1 MNTRTKDI
9 AAARGKPTH
18 SSVPDNPESTLTEDA
33 LSNSQAHLSCAFQ
46 DAAIG
51 MALVGL
57 DGHWLQVN
65 PALCK
70 LVGYT
75 QPELLA
81 TTFQAITHPDD
92 LDTDLAFVRQVLA
105 SEIPTYQMEK
115 RYFHKQGHIVWILL
129 DVSLVR
135 DPATHPLFFIAQIQD
150 ISKRK
155 WAEEALRTSQE
166 MLHQALQASNT
177 GLWVWNTESNEV
189 SYSKEWKGQLGYKE
203 AELTDDFQTWET
215 RLHPDD
221 HAQAMTYLRAYT
233 AQPVGDY
240 QYEFRLRHKDGTY
253 RWIET
258 RATFVTEPDGRQIRL
273 LGSHTDITARKHMET
288 TLRESEAWHQTMIE
302 AIPQQVWTARPDGT
316 LEYVN
321 RRVLDYFGCQE
332 DDLLGWEWESV
343 LHPDDLPACQE
354 SWSRALRTGKPYE
367 IEFRLRRASDSP
379 YRWHLARA
387 MPVNDASGRILKW
400 FGTNTDITEVKRT
413 EESLRRSEE
422 QLREAMDERQ
432 SLAEDLHDNI
442 IQSIYATG
450 LILEDCKSQIRKKS
464 TDVSKRLELT
474 IQNLNRV
481 IKDVRQHIAR
491 ATGEEMTG
499 DQLCTKLMGFANHL
513 EGVQGVRFSL
523 DLETAAAKVLT
534 SAQARQILYIVQ
546 EAVSNSLRHSQG
558 QIGLILLQ
566 KVGKRV
572 RVKIQDDGVGFIGE
586 DAKKRGHGLQNMAL
600 RAQKLG
606 GTFQVVS
613 HPGRGTQVLVEFPQ
627 AAADDLNGH

>member
-354 SWSRALRTGKPYE
+354 SWCQR
-367 IEFRLRRASDSP
+367 
-379 YRWHLARA
+379 
-387 MPVNDASGRILKW
+387 
-400 FGTNTDITEVKRT
+400 
-413 EESLRRSEE
+413 
-422 QLREAMDERQ
+422 
-432 SLAEDLHDNI
+432 
-442 IQSIYATG
+442 
-450 LILEDCKSQIRKKS
+450 
-464 TDVSKRLELT
+464 
-474 IQNLNRV
+474 
-481 IKDVRQHIAR
+481 
-491 ATGEEMTG
+491 
-499 DQLCTKLMGFANHL
+499 
-513 EGVQGVRFSL
+513 
-523 DLETAAAKVLT
+523 
-534 SAQARQILYIVQ
+534 
-546 EAVSNSLRHSQG
+546 
-558 QIGLILLQ
+558 
-566 KVGKRV
+566 
-572 RVKIQDDGVGFIGE
+572 
-586 DAKKRGHGLQNMAL
+586 
-600 RAQKLG
+600 
-606 GTFQVVS
+606 
-613 HPGRGTQVLVEFPQ
+613 
-627 AAADDLNGH
+627 